1 MEGAVCELN
10 IINNNGSKIDYS
22 FPQHFSYSGCA
33 KLEIGCVKLAYL
45 LHLALSGKS
54 MRHT

>member
-10 IINNNGSKIDYS
+10 IIINNESKIDYS
-22 FPQHFSYSGCA
+22 FLQHFCSVCA

-54 MRHT
+54 MRYT